1 MSELEM
7 PTVITAIANP
17 EAEGFVA
24 GTLFAQGWNVVFRAI
39 DWASLQLYLESNP
52 DIAANALLI
61 YGNELPG
68 ANQKLFDGVHTL
80 VRQCIGFAI
89 PNASTEGFG
98 TLNPLPHLG
107 ADLISLVR
115 GFVRAPMLR
124 SSAVTQRKARNSKV
138 IAISSA
144 GSYTGCTLIALNLAM
159 ELSVIEKSTLL
170 IEANFRAPSIAP
182 ILSMRNIGESGSWKK
197 IAPNLALAEIT
208 QDSSDQLENFM
219 NKAMDEFDVII
230 IDIGSISGLSNRLT
244 DRRWTSIVTTWCCD
258 QADELMVTSRADHLG
273 HYRLV
278 QVIDLLQQT
287 SIRAKLSFTQNM
299 KSSGKRGDAEMA
311 RFLTLTTAVKP
322 IRVRS
327 LKEESRSAKA
337 AEDEHATLL
346 ETNERSNL
354 RKSIAELA
362 SEIIS

>member
-24 GTLFAQGWNVVFRAI
+24 GTLFAQGWNVIFRAI
-39 DWASLQLYLESNP
+39 DYSSLQIYLESSP
-52 DIAANALLI
+52 LIAANALLI
-61 YGNELPG
+61 YGNDLPG
-68 ANQKLFDGVHTL
+68 ADKKLIDGVNTT
-80 VRQCIGFAI
+80 VRQSIGFAI
-89 PNASTEGFG
+89 SNNSVEDLGSLHQLPTLG
-98 TLNPLPHLG
+98 T
-107 ADLISLVR
+107 DLISLVR
-115 GFVRAPMLR
+115 GFVRAPMVR
-124 SSAVTQRKARNSKV
+124 SSAITQRKARSSRV
-138 IAISSA
+138 IAVSSA
-144 GSYTGCTLIALNLAM
+144 GSYTGCTMIALNLAM
-159 ELSVIEKSTLL
+159 ELSVSEKSTLL

-182 ILSMRNIGESGSWKK
+182 VLSMRNIAESRSWKS

-208 QDSSDQLENFM
+208 QESSDQLESFM

-244 DRRWTSIVTTWCCD
+244 DRRWTSNVTTWCCD

-273 HYRLV
+273 HFRLG

-299 KSSGKRGDAEMA
+299 QSAGKRGDAEMA
-311 RFLTLTTAVKP
+311 RFLTATTALKP
-322 IRVRS
+322 IRVHT
-327 LKEESRSAKA
+327 LKDDRRSAKA

-362 SEIIS
+362 REIIS

>member
-1 MSELEM
+1 MSELDM

-24 GTLFAQGWNVVFRAI
+24 GNLFAQGWNVMFRAI
-39 DWASLQLYLESNP
+39 DWSSLESYCEANP
-52 DIAANALLI
+52 MITANALLI
-61 YGNELPG
+61 YGNDLPG
-68 ANQKLFDGVHTL
+68 ASKNHINVLQISL
-80 VRQCIGFAI
+80 RQVIGFSI
-89 PNASTEGFG
+89 PNA
-98 TLNPLPHLG
+98 LNGDFESLHPLPSLG
-107 ADLISLVR
+107 TDLVSLVR
-115 GFVRAPMLR
+115 GFVRAPMVR
-124 SSAVTQRKARNSKV
+124 STAITQRKTRNSKV
-138 IAISSA
+138 IAVSSA
-144 GSYTGCTLIALNLAM
+144 GSFTGCTLIALNLAM

-170 IEANFRAPSIAP
+170 IEANFRAPSLAP
-182 ILSMRNIGESGSWKK
+182 ILSMRHIGESGSWKS

-208 QDSSDQLENFM
+208 QNSVDHLEEFM

-258 QADELMVTSRADHLG
+258 QADELMITSRADHLG
-273 HYRLV
+273 HYRLS

-287 SIRAKLSFTQNM
+287 SIRATLSFIQNM
-299 KSSGKRGDAEMA
+299 KSPGKRGNAEMA
-311 RFLTLTTAVKP
+311 RFLTITTALKP
-322 IRVRS
+322 VRVRS
-327 LKEESRSAKA
+327 LKEDKRSAKA

-362 SEIIS
+362 REITS